1 MLLWKR
7 TIDVGLFQTK
17 SYESKQRGFVILST
31 DVQHTCTSKHS
42 RYVLSS
48 LVETSFVC

>member
-1 MLLWKR
+1 MLVSSRPLYTTR
-7 TIDVGLFQTK
+7 E